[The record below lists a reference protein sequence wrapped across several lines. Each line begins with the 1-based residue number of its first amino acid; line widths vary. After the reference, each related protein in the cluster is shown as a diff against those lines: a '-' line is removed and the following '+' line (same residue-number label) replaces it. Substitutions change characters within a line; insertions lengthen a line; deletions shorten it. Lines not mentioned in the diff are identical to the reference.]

1 MDVCQSCKG
10 KITLS
15 DARLV
20 RIDSFKESGL
30 NEITNVIICKYCV
43 GKVLDAM
50 IEIAQKSEGVDYE
63 ES

>member
-20 RIDSFKESGL
+20 RIDSFKEAGL
-30 NEITNVIICKYCV
+30 NEITNVIICKRCV
-43 GKVLDAM
+43 SKVLDTM
-50 IEIAQKSEGVDYE
+50 IEIAQKAEGINDE